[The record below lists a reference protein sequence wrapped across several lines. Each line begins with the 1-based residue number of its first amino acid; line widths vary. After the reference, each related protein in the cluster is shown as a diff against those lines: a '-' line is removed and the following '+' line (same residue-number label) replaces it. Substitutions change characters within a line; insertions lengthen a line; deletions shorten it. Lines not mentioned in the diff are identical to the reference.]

1 MLKNFNLPG
10 NSYNIATMERE
21 ILNLDITLGPLHYRL
36 QAHDEW
42 ASTLLGR
49 INDRVA
55 CRHFTGPAHRKL
67 HIVRQL
73 ISSDAAAEF
82 FAGDLPSE
90 LAACVQEDLPAHD
103 WQVNGNDTTY
113 LTWRHPDTHHAFWT
127 ESCKTLLPQPPF
139 HLPLDLLLHDIVQ
152 LGGAIIHGGIAVYK
166 NQGVILTAPPG
177 GGKTTAFSTTPEN
190 WQLESDDAAL
200 VWPVAKDEFLVSPLP
215 TWSVLLGVNPQFE
228 RIVKWQVG
236 SSFPLAGVFFLD
248 KASAIALTPQRP
260 LDAVVPLY
268 RALSE
273 YPTVIMSRAPYR
285 VAIFKAASALARTLP
300 IWSLRLP
307 REGNFWPLLEERLTH
322 GTKTKT
328 ETNFFR
334 YQGRSMWP
342 TFQEGDL
349 LRVQPVTLQTLH
361 VGDCITYHS
370 HDGEALITHR
380 VIALHD
386 GKIHTR
392 GDAHP
397 EPDDLIVNADQLV
410 GRVTGRFRLGGLKS
424 VRGGIAGRLWG
435 GFYHYAGRL
444 DPQRTG
450 RGGRVARLVRNSLQW
465 LAAGVYRQG
474 TVQVFAD
481 IARENKSYWI
491 IGKRPMASFDRKR
504 GCWQVPWP
512 QSLLIDP
519 DRLPDTK

>member
-55 CRHFTGPAHRKL
+55 CRHFTGPAHREL
-67 HIVRQL
+67 HIVRQP
-73 ISSDAAAEF
+73 IGSDAAAAF

-90 LAACVQEDLPAHD
+90 LAAFVQEDLPAHG

-113 LTWRHPDTHHAFWT
+113 LTWRHPDTNHAFWT
-127 ESCKTLLPQPPF
+127 ESCKTPLPEPPF

-177 GGKTTAFSTTPEN
+177 GGKTTAFSTTPED

-200 VWPVAKDEFLVSPLP
+200 VWPVTKDEFQVSPLP
-215 TWSVLLGVNPQFE
+215 TWSVLLGVTPQFK
-228 RIVKWQVG
+228 RIIKWQVG
-236 SSFPLAGVFFLD
+236 RSFPLTGIFFLD
-248 KASAIALTPQRP
+248 KASAVAITRQRP

-285 VAIFKAASALARTLP
+285 GAIFKTASALARALP
-300 IWSLRLP
+300 LWSLQLP
-307 REGNFWPLLEERLTH
+307 RKGNFWALLEERLTH
-322 GTKTKT
+322 GTKTMV
-328 ETNFFR
+328 ERNLFS

-342 TFQEGDL
+342 AFQEGDL
-349 LRVQPVTLQTLH
+349 LRVQPVTLETLH

-370 HDGEALITHR
+370 HNGKALITHR

-410 GRVTGRFRLGGLKS
+410 GRVAGRFRLGGLKS
-424 VRGGIAGRLWG
+424 VRGGVAGRLSG
-435 GFYHYAGRL
+435 EFYHYAGRF
-444 DPQRTG
+444 DPQRTE
-450 RGGRVARLVRNSLQW
+450 RGGRVARLVRSCLQW
-465 LAAGVYRQG
+465 LATWVYRQG
-474 TVQVFAD
+474 TVQEFSD
-481 IARENKSYWI
+481 IDRGKKSYWL
-491 IGKRPMASFDRKR
+491 IGKRPMACFDSKR

-519 DRLPDTK
+519 DKLPDPR